1 MNFNKARKKNKKVI
15 SKCNELTYQKKK
27 KKKKIKKKKKKKKKK
42 K

>member
-27 KKKKIKKKKKKKKKK
+27 KKKKKNN
-42 K
+42 